1 MAYTIIYSIVSAI
14 GGTIFGLLIGF
25 SPYKILHA
33 EFLKSIEL
41 YQGALNYHRNQL
53 HEHNKIV
60 TEAGNEIMRLQN
72 EIGVLGNSVTVNKKA
87 LALMQSSN
95 NDLMRD
101 RESILDANLKLVIVN
116 EELTDRN
123 KMLTQTVEELLTSIS
138 EDYGKKTAVKN
149 WQERLK
155 ELQDRYIK

>member
-1 MAYTIIYSIVSAI
+1 
-14 GGTIFGLLIGF
+14 
-25 SPYKILHA
+25 
-33 EFLKSIEL
+33 
-41 YQGALNYHRNQL
+41 
-53 HEHNKIV
+53 
-60 TEAGNEIMRLQN
+60 MRLQN

-95 NDLMRD
+95 NDLMWD